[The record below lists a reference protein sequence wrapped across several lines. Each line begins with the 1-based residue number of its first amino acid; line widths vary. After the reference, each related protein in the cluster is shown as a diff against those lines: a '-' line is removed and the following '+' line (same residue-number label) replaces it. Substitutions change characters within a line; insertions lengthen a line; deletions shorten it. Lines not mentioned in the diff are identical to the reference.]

1 MLLIATYSVTVFYMI
16 VYRSKLRLI
25 GHHIYG
31 SMSWFLWLEVI
42 VSIANLSWVVIA
54 GYFQQFLRYLVIPT
68 DGEALEENLRS
79 TELWP
84 NNFDLRP

>member
-1 MLLIATYSVTVFYMI
+1 MFKIDADGGSVPFRDCSINYLFGDILLIATYSVTGFYMI

-42 VSIANLSWVVIA
+42 VSIANLS
-54 GYFQQFLRYLVIPT
+54 
-68 DGEALEENLRS
+68 
-79 TELWP
+79 
-84 NNFDLRP
+84 